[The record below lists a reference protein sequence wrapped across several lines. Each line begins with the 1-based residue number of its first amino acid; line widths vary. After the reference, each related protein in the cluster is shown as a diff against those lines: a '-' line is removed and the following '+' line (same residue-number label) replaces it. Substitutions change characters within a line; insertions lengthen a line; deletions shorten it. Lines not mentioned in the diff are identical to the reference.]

1 MSKFFN
7 RNEEVIRAYLNGQEE
22 GRNGNKSLFFRHGV
36 LYSYGEHFPLA
47 VKCNGKYIVN
57 GDRYS
62 VTTSKHQGTFFQLVP
77 QRRRVEIPFT
87 ALENIG
93 PPTTI
98 IKMDFEILDRT
109 DEGWHPTGRYDKY
122 GNEIR
127 EHRLGECL
135 FRSNG
140 TLYLSGFDPSGSN
153 DGLYFLTQLAPQNR
167 VIKTVNDAYE
177 NMKPEAVKQAE
188 QEGKDV
194 RRQGEFFFVN
204 TGYEYNESH
213 NLPAASHFFFF
224 RPYSLAHHDPD
235 REQRRHH
242 ATVGFYADGRQFVC
256 GVVRH
261 TNNDHRMLK
270 LYDEP
275 GTPEKDRY
283 WYEVFEADNQVISYS
298 AIGGID

>member
-1 MSKFFN
+1 MSKVFN

-22 GRNGNKSLFFRHGV
+22 GRNGNESLFFRHGV

-62 VTTSKHQGTFFQLVP
+62 VTTSQHQGTFFQLVP

-153 DGLYFLTQLAPQNR
+153 DGLYFLTQLAPQNGE
-167 VIKTVNDAYE
+167 IKTVNDAYE

-235 REQRRHH
+235 RERRHH